1 MRRLLGLGAVIAGM
15 VLTAGHSQAQ
25 SLKAGEAVFASRCK
39 SCHEP
44 AIDRAPSRAVL
55 RTLPPASII
64 EALTSGVMQPMATGL
79 SADEKQSIA
88 AYLSGLPAKD
98 ADRSKYPIGAVGVD
112 VKCGT
117 PNPPIRPS
125 GSDWT
130 SVGVDPAGRRYQPT
144 PGLTR
149 AEVPRLKVKWAFA
162 MTGGGAPTVVGDWLF
177 IANRSG
183 KFYALD
189 AGSGCVRWTVD
200 NVISRTTPMVVR
212 SSVSPSGWL
221 TLIGLRNRTA
231 QAFDAQTG
239 KRLWASDELDGN
251 AVATVTG
258 TPIIARDLVMVP
270 LTSGEEGAGG
280 DAKYPCCSF
289 RGSVVALDLGTGK
302 QRWKSYVIREP
313 LKPTRLNKIGTQ
325 LQGPAGAAIWS
336 APAYD
341 SKRDLILV
349 ATGDSYTDAP
359 TKGADAIVAMDRKT
373 GAIRWSTQVDDKD
386 NFVGGCTS
394 ETIGPNCP
402 NPPSQDVDFGASPIV
417 FPLKGGR
424 DVVLSGQKS
433 GLVYGMDA
441 DTGRLL
447 WTRQVSAGSPLGGVE
462 WGMAADATRL
472 YVAHADTVN
481 LMNEIPAGDPTKRRV
496 WPGLGAARPGL
507 TALDPATGR
516 VAWVSPAPIAPCHYA
531 SQAPNVG
538 CIRAQSQA
546 PAAMPGVVFGGTMD
560 GWFRAYDAATG
571 KVIWADS
578 TTSRTYDTVNQIK
591 GQPGGSLDGMGAA
604 IAGGRVFVM
613 SGFNGTAS
621 VGGNGVNV
629 LLAYSVDGK

>member
-1 MRRLLGLGAVIAGM
+1 MRRWLGLGAVFALEILAASPAG
-15 VLTAGHSQAQ
+15 AQ
-25 SLKAGEAVFASRCK
+25 TLKVGETIFNTNCK
-39 SCHEP
+39 ACHDP
-44 AIDRAPSRAVL
+44 AINRAPDRATLRA
-55 RTLPPASII
+55 LPPASII
-64 EALTSGVMQPMATGL
+64 DALTGGVMQRMGSGL
-79 SADEKQSIA
+79 SPAEKQSVA
-88 AYLSGLPAKD
+88 TYLSGLPAKD
-98 ADRSKYPIGAVGVD
+98 ADQSKYPIGAVGED
-112 VKCGT
+112 VMCAT
-117 PNPPIRPS
+117 PNPPIRLS

-130 SVGVDPAGRRYQPT
+130 SVGVDAAGRRFQPR

-149 AEVPRLKVKWAFA
+149 AQVRRLKVKWSFA

-189 AGSGCVRWTVD
+189 SRSGCVRWVVD
-200 NVISRTTPMVVR
+200 KVVSRTTPMVVR
-212 SSVSPSGWL
+212 SSVAPSGWL

-231 QAFDAQTG
+231 RAFDAQTG
-239 KRLWASDELDGN
+239 KTLWTSDELDTN
-251 AVATVTG
+251 PVATITG
-258 TPIIARDLVMVP
+258 TPLVVKDTVMVP
-270 LTSGEEGAGG
+270 LTSGEEGTGG
-280 DAKYPCCSF
+280 DPKYPCCSF
-289 RGSVVALDLGTGK
+289 RGSVAALDLATGK
-302 QRWKSYVIREP
+302 QRWKTYVIPEP
-313 LKPTRLNKIGTQ
+313 LKPTRLNKVGTQ

-336 APAYD
+336 APVYD
-341 SKRDLILV
+341 RVRDQILV

-359 TKGADAIVAMDRKT
+359 TKGADAIVAIDRAS

-394 ETIGPNCP
+394 ESVGPNCP
-402 NPPSQDVDFGASPIV
+402 LPPSLDVDFGASPIV
-417 FPLKGGR
+417 FHLKGGR

-441 DTGRLL
+441 ASGKLL

-462 WGMAADATRL
+462 WGMAADGQRL
-472 YVAHADTVN
+472 YAAAADTVN
-481 LMNEIPAGDPTKRRV
+481 LQNEVPAGDSTKRRF
-496 WPGLGAARPGL
+496 WPGLSPARPGL
-507 TALDPATGR
+507 TALDPATGK
-516 VAWVSPAPIAPCHYA
+516 VIWQTPTPVAPCRYA
-531 SQAPNVG
+531 AQPASAT

-546 PAAMPGVVFGGTMD
+546 PSAMPGVVFGGAMD

-578 TTSRTYDTVNQIK
+578 TTSRTYDTVNHIK

-621 VGGNGVNV
+621 IGGNGVNV